1 MRHTWKRQELYA
13 ECQDCDWCLCAKNA
27 LGVAAQHH
35 DRTGHSVRIEITGI
49 ISYLSEKDHQ
59 ARLAERANLGLQ
71 MRNNLRKDTE
81 SPSIGCASISLSTY
95 KMTGLYVRELERS
108 ERLMRMLKALAHHEA
123 TRGHPLYRQ
132 ALNWIRDHALTKGS
146 VHTMEIE
153 TKVRSER
160 SDLMA
165 ILQWLDHIAEDGS
178 NKGACFEKAAERLDV
193 KLNTAFRMGREYQR
207 KHGS

>member
-1 MRHTWKRQELYA
+1 
-13 ECQDCDWCLCAKNA
+13 
-27 LGVAAQHH
+27 
-35 DRTGHSVRIEITGI
+35 
-49 ISYLSEKDHQ
+49 
-59 ARLAERANLGLQ
+59 
-71 MRNNLRKDTE
+71 MRNNLRKNTE
-81 SPSIGCASISLSTY
+81 SPSIGCASISLSPY

-108 ERLMRMLKALAHHEA
+108 ERLMRMLKALAHDEA

-132 ALNWIRDHALTKGS
+132 ALNCIRDNALTKGS

-178 NKGACFEKAAERLDV
+178 NKEACFEKAAERLDV

-207 KHGS
+207 KYGS